1 MVKNKDIE
9 IKYKQNN
16 FWRKRKKKRKRGK
29 ERETQTLMPGY
40 DK

>member
-1 MVKNKDIE
+1 MMKTKDIE

-16 FWRKRKKKRKRGK
+16 FWRKGKKKRERGEK
-29 ERETQTLMPGY
+29 RETQTLMPGY